1 MEKILYQIK
10 KAWLYE
16 KDSDAPTV
24 SSEPGGK

>member
-10 KAWLYE
+10 ETWLYE

>member
-10 KAWLYE
+10 ETWLYE

-24 SSEPGGK
+24 SSKPGGK